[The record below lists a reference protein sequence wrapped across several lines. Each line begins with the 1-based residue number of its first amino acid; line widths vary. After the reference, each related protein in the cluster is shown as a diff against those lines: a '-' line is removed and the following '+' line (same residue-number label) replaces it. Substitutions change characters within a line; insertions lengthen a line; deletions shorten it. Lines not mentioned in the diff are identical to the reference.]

1 MPALLLPY
9 FTRYLPYLLAIGL
22 ALGAFFYVRHMQKT
36 LQSMR
41 AEAAAA
47 QTTITSLRDT
57 NQQNLIELARLQK
70 QQAEWDAEMLVAQQ
84 TESAQR
90 QIAQQIDTAITASS
104 PVRNAPAAPVLAA
117 TLSSLA
123 HMQAGQP

>member
-9 FTRYLPYLLAIGL
+9 LTRYLPYLLAIGL

-41 AEAAAA
+41 AEAATA
-47 QTTITSLRDT
+47 QTTITSLRET
-57 NQQNLIELARLQK
+57 NQQNLVELARLQK

-84 TESAQR
+84 TDSAQR

-104 PVRNAPAAPVLAA
+104 PVQNAPAAPVLAA

-123 HMQAGQP
+123 HMQGGQP